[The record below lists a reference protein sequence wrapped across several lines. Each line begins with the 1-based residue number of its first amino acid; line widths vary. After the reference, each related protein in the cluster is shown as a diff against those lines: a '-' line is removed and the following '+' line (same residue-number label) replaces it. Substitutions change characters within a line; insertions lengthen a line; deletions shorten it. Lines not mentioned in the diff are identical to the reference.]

1 MKPVVSE
8 RPRRSGDVSG
18 ITGLPWGNHQKQW
31 VTLVNG
37 WLMCWWMT
45 LMENLRNHQNGW
57 LMVDGWL
64 MCCICS
70 TVALIYC
77 NDFNDEMIG

>member
-1 MKPVVSE
+1 MSKWDRRAETRGKSSE
-8 RPRRSGDVSG
+8 TMGDFSE
-18 ITGLPWGNHQKQW
+18 W
-31 VTLVNG
+31 LVDG